1 MLLLLFGDW
10 FKFLFAIFIETYPI
24 TFSTFFQ
31 CPNALNAS
39 TRTLADSVCFFH
51 LARKRIH
58 IHTAN
63 AKLKMFVYCQRHVN
77 RSKRVSEQA
86 SKQIWE
92 WEWRRERETEGGV
105 REEPAVLCFRS
116 KFSSRILWIDE
127 NIWEKISEFDAMSNS
142 HTQNS
147 VPFLYF

>member
-1 MLLLLFGDW
+1 M
-10 FKFLFAIFIETYPI
+10 
-24 TFSTFFQ
+24 STG
-31 CPNALNAS
+31 AS
-39 TRTLADSVCFFH
+39 EWV
-51 LARKRIH
+51 
-58 IHTAN
+58 
-63 AKLKMFVYCQRHVN
+63 
-77 RSKRVSEQA
+77 SKQA
-86 SKQIWE
+86 SKFE
-92 WEWRRERETEGGV
+92 SENEGERERQREGV